1 LKAYGHNQCCHLC
14 RASKLGLMAYFDH
27 RDTAPWRASAVVP
40 YDHYVAACVEAGFRI
55 PFLDIPG
62 FKHTLIA
69 IDDMHANDQGFC
81 LRATGSIL
89 LWLAQNFTFGDGA
102 LRLRLQ
108 RAFIKYCEWCTHTK
122 QESRCV
128 AFTPENLHASGDNSK
143 FVFLT
148 AKAADA
154 RHFAAFI
161 YDCVLSVGGHGVQWD
176 MIVALSWGL
185 RTYYSIE
192 YGAPR
197 WLTDRSHKWFTS
209 RQILKGGACG
219 GVCM

>member
-1 LKAYGHNQCCHLC
+1 
-14 RASKLGLMAYFDH
+14 MAYFDH
-27 RDTAPWRASAVVP
+27 RITAPWRTSAVVP
-40 YDHYVAACVEAGFRI
+40 HDTYVSACEAANFRI
-55 PFLDIPG
+55 PFLSIPG

-89 LWLAQNFTFGDGA
+89 IWLVQHDYFGDGP

-108 RAFIKYCEWCTHTK
+108 RAFIKYGAWCTQTK

-128 AFTPENLHASGDNSK
+128 AFTPDNLHAAGDSK
-143 FVFLT
+143 FVFLSS
-148 AKAADA
+148 KAADA

-161 YDCVLSVGGHGVQWD
+161 YDYVSESRGHGAEWD
-176 MIVALSWGL
+176 MIVGVSWGL
-185 RTYYSIE
+185 RTYYAIE

-197 WLTDRSHKWFTS
+197 WLTDRSD
-209 RQILKGGACG
+209 G
-219 GVCM
+219 